1 MRRLGATISPKGE
14 ELPTKMALKD
24 MAIAAGM
31 APAPALYVLETT
43 NVNAFVFAASRRR
56 PIVGVTRGLVD
67 RLPVDEQ
74 RAVFANLI
82 ARVRSGDTIY
92 ATGVTALTRPLWSI
106 RDRGIRRSA
115 EQDSAAMLGDDGA
128 LAASAATDGSA
139 VGLGW
144 IFFVAAVFVAV
155 TELAAFGSRR
165 TQLRQAEVADAEGML
180 LLREPQVMLAALE
193 DCIRFNNYVPAAG
206 PGFAQ
211 LFYCWTGD
219 ATSDEEDPEWRRV
232 LRLREALGIEG
243 LQPESVPNV
252 PIMVVAPPAPR
263 LER

>member
-1 MRRLGATISPKGE
+1 M
-14 ELPTKMALKD
+14 
-24 MAIAAGM
+24 
-31 APAPALYVLETT
+31 
-43 NVNAFVFAASRRR
+43 NAFVFAASRRR

-67 RLPVDEQ
+67 RLPIEEQ
-74 RAVFANLI
+74 RAVFANLV
-82 ARVRSGDTIY
+82 ARLRSGDTIF

-106 RDRGIRRSA
+106 RDRQLRRSA
-115 EQDSAAMLGDDGA
+115 EEDSAAMLGDEAA
-128 LAASAATDGSA
+128 LYREATRESGA
-139 VGLGW
+139 VGFAWL
-144 IFFVAAVFVAV
+144 FFVAAAFVAI

-180 LLREPQVMLAALE
+180 LLKEPMAMLSALE
-193 DCIRFNNYVPAAG
+193 SCIRFNNFVPAAG

-232 LRLREALGIEG
+232 LHLREVLGVEG
-243 LQPESVPNV
+243 VPPEPMPNSPLMLV
-252 PIMVVAPPAPR
+252 SPAAPR